1 MEVINVKRAP
11 ELRLT
16 DAFTS
21 SAFGAALLAQ
31 ANTQTRSVSFLFF
44 FSFFFRFFL
53 FFFFHWK
60 WTKLVRLEVSGDNAA
75 EQRLPF
81 SISTVSTQ
89 EMSLRERS
97 AS

>member
-31 ANTQTRSVSFLFF
+31 ANTLRRGVFLFLFF
-44 FSFFFRFFL
+44 FPFFPPTGNGQSSLGWRC
-53 FFFFHWK
+53 
-60 WTKLVRLEVSGDNAA
+60 LEIM
-75 EQRLPF
+75 R
-81 SISTVSTQ
+81 
-89 EMSLRERS
+89 RS
-97 AS
+97 NVCRSQ